1 MSITLVQGDTAPILR
16 GTITDDDAA
25 GPLDLTDCE
34 VFFQMRKKD
43 DHRYTINGQCTVT
56 SAQDGTVSYTVGP
69 NDLNTPGEYQ
79 AQFEVHYL
87 DGTEQTTHNLMSVTV
102 RRQ

>member
-16 GTITDDDAA
+16 GTITDDSTGD
-25 GPLDLTDCE
+25 PLDLTDCQ

-43 DHRYTINGQCTVT
+43 DLRYTVNAECDITNEDLGQVAY
-56 SAQDGTVSYTVGP
+56 SIGA

-79 AQFEVHYL
+79 GQFEVHYADL
-87 DGTEQTTHNLMSVTV
+87 TEQTTHNIVTINV

>member
-16 GTITDDDAA
+16 GSITNDETG
-25 GPLDLTDCE
+25 GPLDLTGCT

-43 DHRYTINGQCTVT
+43 DTRYTVNAAATITNED
-56 SAQDGTVSYTVGP
+56 DGLVAYTLAA

-79 AQFEVHYL
+79 AQFEVHYA
-87 DGTEQTTHNLMSVTV
+87 DATVQTTHNLTTINV

>member
-16 GTITDDDAA
+16 GTITDDET
-25 GPLDLTDCE
+25 GQPLDLSNCD
-34 VFFQMRKKD
+34 VYFQMRKKD
-43 DHRYTINGQCTVT
+43 DQRYTINAPCSIT
-56 SAQDGTVSYTVGP
+56 SEENGTVAYEIAA

-79 AQFEVHYL
+79 GQFEVHYQ
-87 DGTEQTTHNLMSVTV
+87 DTTEQTTHNVVTIFV

>member
-1 MSITLVQGDTAPILR
+1 MSIVLVQGDTAPILR
-16 GTITDDDAA
+16 GSITNDETG
-25 GPLDLTDCE
+25 GPLNLSGCT

-43 DHRYTINGQCTVT
+43 DTRYTVNAETDIT
-56 SAQDGTVSYTVGP
+56 SAIDGRVAYTLAA

-79 AQFEVHYL
+79 AQFEVHYA
-87 DGTEQTTHNLMSVTV
+87 DATVQTTHNLTTITV

>member
-16 GTITDDDAA
+16 GTITDDDT
-25 GPLDLTDCE
+25 GTPLDLTDCS
-34 VFFQMRKKD
+34 VYFQMRKKD
-43 DHRYTINGQCTVT
+43 DLRYTINAACTITNADLGQVAY
-56 SAQDGTVSYTVGP
+56 SIAA

-79 AQFEVHYL
+79 GQFEVHYL
-87 DGTEQTTHNLMSVTV
+87 DTTEQTTHNLVTINV

>member
-1 MSITLVQGDTAPILR
+1 MSLTLVSGDTAPILR
-16 GTITDDDAA
+16 GTITNDEASA
-25 GPLDLTDCE
+25 PLNLTNCS

-43 DHRYTINGQCTVT
+43 DLRYTVNAACSITNA
-56 SAQDGTVSYTVGP
+56 SAGTVSYQLAA

-79 AQFEVHYL
+79 GQFEVHYQ
-87 DGTEQTTHNLMSVTV
+87 DTTIQTTHNVVTINV